1 MSIGHVNPD
10 LAAKLP
16 LERIAEICQKH
27 GVSELS
33 VYRLIAEEGAEPDEG
48 PLFLATFHNDDA
60 GPWGSKLDDLEND
73 LAGVMHRA
81 VHVASRRGIEQSS
94 LPSRRELI
102 LGSAQ
107 RIYEA

>member
-48 PLFLATFHNDDA
+48 PLFLAIFHNDDA

-81 VHVASRRGIEQSS
+81 GPCGISARHRAEFASVTSGAHSWVGAAH
-94 LPSRRELI
+94 L
-102 LGSAQ
+102 
-107 RIYEA
+107 